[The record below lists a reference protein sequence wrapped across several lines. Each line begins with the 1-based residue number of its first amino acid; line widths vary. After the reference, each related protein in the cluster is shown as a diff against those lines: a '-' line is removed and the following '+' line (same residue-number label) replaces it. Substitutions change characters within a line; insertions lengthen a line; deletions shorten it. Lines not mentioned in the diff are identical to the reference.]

1 LATYTTRVF
10 DTNCVH
16 HASLTRAAHPRT
28 HAPTHPHMTGTAG
41 DRAPFSAVKHLVTAL
56 RGVGDKVRLHE
67 LMVGSEVVVDA
78 PKAATPNPE
87 LIAR

>member
-1 LATYTTRVF
+1 
-10 DTNCVH
+10 
-16 HASLTRAAHPRT
+16 
-28 HAPTHPHMTGTAG
+28 MTGTAG